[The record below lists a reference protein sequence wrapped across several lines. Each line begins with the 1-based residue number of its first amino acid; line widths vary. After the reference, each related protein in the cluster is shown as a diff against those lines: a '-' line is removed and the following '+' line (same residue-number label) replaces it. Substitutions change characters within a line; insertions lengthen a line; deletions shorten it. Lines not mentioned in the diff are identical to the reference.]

1 MPYLNDRDECEFLL
15 SFFICF
21 NFYWRSNLIKIKYFV
36 TEFSGTKNWI
46 VWIDLNPI
54 DIPEI
59 YSNPVFFSVLWRYAI
74 TRRRIIFSHR
84 FGFIWLVCFFFL
96 FSSLLSA
103 YYFPIRSMCVA
114 IFILAISIWLLNT
127 FFSAAFS
134 LSHSFVVFVWRTWTW
149 NYLHFIPFFGRRCD
163 EYVCLMCCVLG
174 YACATRTLLLRFSQS
189 QAINSFRLFLC
200 LFEFQHIE
208 SLSTFICPK
217 RIWNFVCS

>member
-1 MPYLNDRDECEFLL
+1 MRILVVILHLLQLLLTFQFDKNKIFCHRIFGHKKLNCLDRFESDRYTRNIFESRL
-15 SFFICF
+15 FFGAVEICH
-21 NFYWRSNLIKIKYFV
+21 NS
-36 TEFSGTKNWI
+36 SP
-46 VWIDLNPI
+46 DH
-54 DIPEI
+54 
-59 YSNPVFFSVLWRYAI
+59 FFSSI
-74 TRRRIIFSHR
+74 R
-84 FGFIWLVCFFFL
+84 FYLACLFFFL

>member
-1 MPYLNDRDECEFLL
+1 MNCLDRFESDRYTRNIFESRL
-15 SFFICF
+15 
-21 NFYWRSNLIKIKYFV
+21 
-36 TEFSGTKNWI
+36 
-46 VWIDLNPI
+46 
-54 DIPEI
+54 
-59 YSNPVFFSVLWRYAI
+59 FSVLWRYAI

-84 FGFIWLVCFFFL
+84 FGFIWLVCFFSLL
-96 FSSLLSA
+96 FSSVSVLFSHSKHVCGNF
-103 YYFPIRSMCVA
+103 Y
-114 IFILAISIWLLNT
+114 ISDFHLIT
-127 FFSAAFS
+127 KHFFSAAFS

-174 YACATRTLLLRFSQS
+174 YACATRTLLLRLSQS